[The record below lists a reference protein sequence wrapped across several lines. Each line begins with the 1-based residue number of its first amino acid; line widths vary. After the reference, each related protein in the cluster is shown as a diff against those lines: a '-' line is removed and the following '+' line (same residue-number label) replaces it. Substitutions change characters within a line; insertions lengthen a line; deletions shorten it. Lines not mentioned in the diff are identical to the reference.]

1 MKRPKKQKKSHTHP
15 EFIIWRRFF
24 PSGNAA
30 VVFVAAVSFIIW
42 LGEGSRRRLSGG
54 RRFHSD
60 TYGISINY
68 LEVQQFFSPP
78 PQNVPLK
85 VPGLIQT
92 AATYSRWCHFL
103 HRSRKDGFR
112 NLFCFVFF
120 LDIPATFSISRRVI
134 WNWIC
139 NCFASLKA
147 RGKKNCISHQM
158 SFSFIQKK
166 DNLIRR
172 HPTREKRAGAAFKSV
187 SLINE

>member
-1 MKRPKKQKKSHTHP
+1 MSASVWRFWGGWRASLASVKRPKKQKKSHT
-15 EFIIWRRFF
+15 RFF

-30 VVFVAAVSFIIW
+30 VVFVTAVSFIIW
-42 LGEGSRRRLSGG
+42 LGERSRRWLSGG
-54 RRFHSD
+54 RRFHFD

-78 PQNVPLK
+78 PQNVSLK

-92 AATYSRWCHFL
+92 AATYCRWCHFL
-103 HRSRKDGFR
+103 HRSLKDGFR

-120 LDIPATFSISRRVI
+120 LDLPATFSISRRVI

-147 RGKKNCISHQM
+147 REKKLYFASNE
-158 SFSFIQKK
+158 FFIYS
-166 DNLIRR
+166 
-172 HPTREKRAGAAFKSV
+172 EKR
-187 SLINE
+187 